1 MKLKVIFEDAQI
13 LVLDK
18 AAGIVVTPADTIQD
32 ETISDI
38 LISDFKINLD
48 RGGIVHRLDKDTS
61 GVLVVAKTQEAL
73 ENLQAQFKER
83 VVKKQYIALAHGTL
97 EKEEVVEGSIA
108 RNPGDREK
116 FIVVDSSEDSKE
128 AETRFVPDKKLEMT
142 HEKLE
147 EVFEGFNKIQMRKI
161 NSSNYQYF
169 TLVNCYPLTGRT
181 HQIRVHL
188 KHIGFPIVSDEK
200 YGGRKTVRLDRRW
213 CSRQFLHAARL
224 EIDHPK
230 TGERMVFTSG
240 LPEDLKNA
248 LSKLNE
254 VQ

>member
-1 MKLKVIFEDAQI
+1 MNLTVIYEDEHI
-13 LVLDK
+13 LVIDK

-38 LISDFKINLD
+38 LINEFKINLD
-48 RGGIVHRLDKDTS
+48 RGGVVHRLDKDTS
-61 GVLVVAKTQEAL
+61 GVLIVAKTQEAL
-73 ENLQAQFKER
+73 ENLQTQFKER
-83 VVKKQYIALAHGTL
+83 VVKKQYIALVHGTL
-97 EKEEVVEGSIA
+97 EKEEVVGGAIT

-116 FIVVDSSEDSKE
+116 FIVVESSEDSKD
-128 AETRFVPDKKLEMT
+128 AETKFVPAKSLEMSQ
-142 HEKLE
+142 KKIE

-161 NSSNYQYF
+161 YASNYQYF
-169 TLVNCYPLTGRT
+169 TLMNCFPLTGRT

-213 CSRQFLHAARL
+213 CARQFLHAAKL
-224 EIDHPK
+224 EINHPS
-230 TGERMVFTSG
+230 TGERLTFESP

-248 LSKLNE
+248 LSLLNE
-254 VQ
+254 AK

>member
-1 MKLKVIFEDAQI
+1 MDKLKVLFEDDQI

-61 GVLVVAKTQEAL
+61 GVLIVAKTQEAL

-97 EKEEVVEGSIA
+97 EKEEVVGGSIA

-116 FIVVDSSEDSKE
+116 FIVVDSYEDSKE
-128 AETRFVPDKKLEMT
+128 AETRFVPDKKLEMKQ
-142 HEKLE
+142 EKLE
-147 EVFEGFNKIQMRKI
+147 EIFEGFNKIQMRKI

-169 TLVNCYPLTGRT
+169 TLINCFPLTGRT

-213 CSRQFLHAARL
+213 CPRQFLHAAKL
-224 EIDHPK
+224 EINHPNS
-230 TGERMVFTSG
+230 GERMSFESP
-240 LPEDLKNA
+240 LPSDLAQA
-248 LSKLNE
+248 LSVLS
-254 VQ
+254 